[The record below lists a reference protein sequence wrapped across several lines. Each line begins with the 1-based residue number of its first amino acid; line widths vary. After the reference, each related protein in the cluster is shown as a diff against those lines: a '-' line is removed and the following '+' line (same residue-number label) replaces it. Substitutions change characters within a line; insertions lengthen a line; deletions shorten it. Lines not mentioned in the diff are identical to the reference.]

1 MFLLWLGIY
10 LGELRCFNN
19 KIKNERLKKKFIKIH
34 LYEGTKK
41 DGNITEAR
49 QNNEKN

>member
-1 MFLLWLGIY
+1 MCFFYDQVSILENLGVLI
-10 LGELRCFNN
+10 
-19 KIKNERLKKKFIKIH
+19 IKNERLKKKIIKIH